1 MFFYLHTTHTQVD
14 VSRELEDI
22 SKRLLRY
29 RTLFSIRTGGRWFQ
43 TWSEDGLQVC
53 SDARIPGARP
63 NAFHVQCYF
72 DGTVSEVDLADSTD
86 FLRVHE
92 AEKRARWQ
100 GKQAV
105 SAIASSVAAPFR
117 LFLWP
122 FSAAAAAKPQPPR
135 EAALAGGSSSSTA
148 LATSDQSKSARIIR
162 FSLLHLLSQV
172 TGTLAAIFGL
182 GGDDDDEEEEA
193 EAEEEQEGAEQQQA
207 PAAAFPA
214 KHAAVEMGIPSSEA
228 EQRV

>member
-1 MFFYLHTTHTQVD
+1 M
-14 VSRELEDI
+14 SRELEDI

-63 NAFHVQCYF
+63 NAFHVQCFF

-105 SAIASSVAAPFR
+105 SAIASGVAAPFR

-122 FSAAAAAKPQPPR
+122 FSAAAAKPQQPR
-135 EAALAGGSSSSTA
+135 EAALAGGSSSGSSSMA

-182 GGDDDDEEEEA
+182 GGDEDEEEEEA
-193 EAEEEQEGAEQQQA
+193 ETEEEQEGAEQQQA
-207 PAAAFPA
+207 PAAALPA